1 MPTVIDRTEVGRLL
15 PTMRRSLSR
24 CSRRRSSPRTIGPMP
39 STFRSNSST
48 PGRSRPWIGDGR
60 SSCIAGMMLTRAVE
74 TIDDYDFHPP
84 NDLRRF
90 RVPIVGVRHL
100 DDTAFVADVRYGD
113 VVLRHYAFAD
123 RWYKINITTDL
134 DGELIETAGSGDVP
148 AFAFNC
154 DIATP
159 MVRDARS
166 VLAVDLWLDVLVGAD
181 GVSCDVRDEDD
192 FAAAIEH
199 GWLSERE
206 AAGALAGLR
215 ELLEL
220 TERNQ
225 LVSMLTAVCPFG
237 VGRVP
242 AALPADTVPTS
253 TVPQLHPFVRM
264 SW

>member
-1 MPTVIDRTEVGRLL
+1 MPGVPQRVRWTDHPYVKAGLLGAARADIEQAIIEHHQDRQSNPGATQWRLS
-15 PTMRRSLSR
+15 M
-24 CSRRRSSPRTIGPMP
+24 GY
-39 STFRSNSST
+39 
-48 PGRSRPWIGDGR
+48 
-60 SSCIAGMMLTRAVE
+60 AVE

-159 MVRDARS
+159 MVRDTRS

-181 GVSCDVRDEDD
+181 GVTCDVRDEDD